1 MKLSKKLFTA
11 IASFALAASVF
22 AAPITIKVASVAPAR
37 SSWDVQ
43 QRQIAKEWAEIT
55 NGEVILQFMPSESM
69 GGEYGVV
76 KKLKAVRPGQ
86 KAPIGGAIFTSM
98 GLSDFAPECNVM
110 TLCAPFLFRDQSEVN
125 AVLKQFTPT
134 MQKAFDEKGYVV
146 LGWFNIGWA
155 YFFTSE
161 PVNTPNDLKK
171 LRLAVGGLTSPA
183 LSNAFKSAGYLT
195 QDVPADKLMQSIS
208 TGAVQGLFTIP
219 MYAYAA
225 QYYKNLDNAV
235 NIPLAPVMVG
245 FILNKSDWD
254 AIPAKYKPDLFEAL
268 IKMMQQ
274 NLIEFTEEYMNKG
287 YLTLI
292 YEKHPSGEM
301 VQRYTYPSE
310 KEEKELRKKGISIET
325 KIRHLELDE
334 EVALKQIDS
343 MKNELVNIYRFKQS
357 NGRDRFDLAP
367 DKVGKLNDDKAY
379 VAALLGFQL
388 SNMRRENIVNRKRSQ
403 NYDITKM
410 VGVSK
415 RPQKWGFYN

>member
-1 MKLSKKLFTA
+1 MKFSKKLFTA
-11 IASFALAASVF
+11 IASFAVAASVF
-22 AAPITIKVASVAPAR
+22 ADPITIKVASVAPAR

-43 QRQIAKEWAEIT
+43 QRQIAKEWAEAT
-55 NGEVILQFMPSESM
+55 NGEVILQFMPSDSM
-69 GGEYGVV
+69 GGESGVV

-161 PVNTPNDLKK
+161 PVKTPAELKK

-225 QYYKNLDNAV
+225 QYYKNLDNAL
-235 NIPLAPVMVG
+235 NLPLAPVMVG
-245 FILNKSDWD
+245 FIMNKADWD
-254 AIPAKYKPDLFEAL
+254 AIPAKYKPELMKSIKKAEAKFIADQKRMDAEYLKRCETNGCAINTPSQKVWEDAFKADLH
-268 IKMMQQ
+268 
-274 NLIEFTEEYMNKG
+274 YMCEGSTPVVNKAF
-287 YLTLI
+287 YDQIATFLKN
-292 YEKHPSGEM
+292 YRGE
-301 VQRYTYPSE
+301 
-310 KEEKELRKKGISIET
+310 
-325 KIRHLELDE
+325 
-334 EVALKQIDS
+334 
-343 MKNELVNIYRFKQS
+343 
-357 NGRDRFDLAP
+357 
-367 DKVGKLNDDKAY
+367 
-379 VAALLGFQL
+379 
-388 SNMRRENIVNRKRSQ
+388 
-403 NYDITKM
+403 
-410 VGVSK
+410 
-415 RPQKWGFYN
+415 